1 MISKRYNIKNWTR
14 QNLREWFKKNEKNHS
29 SLKSFRADQVFNWL
43 YQKRAESFDQM
54 LNIGQGT
61 REMLEDHFY
70 ISSLKVA
77 DNLKSRDGSIKFRI
91 LLDDGNSIESVFLPH
106 KNHNTICV
114 SSQAGC
120 AMGCDFCMTAKM
132 GLIRNLD
139 PSEIINQIFTVVK
152 ELPEEKKIRNI
163 VFMGMGEPFHNYN
176 NLMQALEI
184 LTDEHGF
191 NYSHRRITVS
201 TSGLLPKIRRFGLEK
216 IKTNLAV
223 SLNGVTDKVR
233 TKLMPVNKAYNL
245 EKLIKVCSEF
255 PLESRKRITFEY
267 ILIRDLTDSLQ
278 DAKSLIRLL
287 HGLKFKINLIPYNST
302 SGDKYNTP
310 SPEQSRMFQKYL
322 LDHQIIAPLRI
333 SKGQDI
339 QGACGQL
346 VAGNIQ

>member
-1 MISKRYNIKNWTR
+1 MISKRYNLKNWTR
-14 QNLREWFKKNEKNHS
+14 QNLSDWFKKNEKS
-29 SLKSFRADQVFNWL
+29 SSSVKSFRADQVFNWL

-61 REMLEDHFY
+61 RKLLEDHFY

-77 DNLKSRDGSIKFRI
+77 DNLQSSDGSIKFRI

-216 IKTNLAV
+216 IKANLAV
-223 SLNGVTDKVR
+223 SLNGVTDEVR

-302 SGDKYNTP
+302 SGDKYNAP

-346 VAGNIQ
+346 VVGNIQ

>member
-1 MISKRYNIKNWTR
+1 MISKRYNIINWTR
-14 QNLREWFKKNEKNHS
+14 QNLSDWFKKNEKS
-29 SLKSFRADQVFNWL
+29 SNSIKSFRADQVFNWL

-61 REMLEDHFY
+61 RKLLEDHFY
-70 ISSLKVA
+70 ISSLKVV
-77 DNLKSRDGSIKFRI
+77 DYLQSSDGSIKYRI

-114 SSQAGC
+114 SSQVGC

-132 GLIRNLD
+132 GLKRNLD
-139 PSEIINQIFTVVK
+139 PSEIINQIFTVLK
-152 ELPEEKKIRNI
+152 ELPKEKKIRNI

-184 LTDEHGF
+184 ITDENGF

-201 TSGLLPKIRRFGLEK
+201 TSGLLPKIKRFGFEK
-216 IKTNLAV
+216 IKANLAV
-223 SLNGVTDKVR
+223 SLNGVTNEVR

-287 HGLKFKINLIPYNST
+287 HGLKFKINLIPYNS
-302 SGDKYNTP
+302 SPGCKYKAP
-310 SPEQSRMFQKYL
+310 SLDQARMFQKYL

-346 VAGNIQ
+346 AIESMQ